1 VAQKPDRRGHTTRR
15 LVCHVGLV
23 IALAACGNRVAPP
36 TRDWNVPAAKLGTQP
51 PFASPGER
59 VRYRVTALGLELAAL
74 TMAVGEVTP
83 VEGKQAV
90 VLQAVAES
98 VGLAARVKPV
108 RVEFT
113 SWIDVASGLPLLF
126 RAAEAQEIV
135 EARFTKLADKKFPI
149 STQEPDAPEKIEMQ
163 TTNGQPLELLGVL
176 LLLRSWDSRVGG
188 SSTFEA
194 VRSSYMWRMQATLV
208 ARESI
213 ATELGELPTVKFDS
227 VSRRLMRDGSIDQG
241 TEPRKFSVWISDDAE
256 RVPLLMVAETDY
268 GDIKIEIVDYVA
280 GKPLSSL

>member
-1 VAQKPDRRGHTTRR
+1 
-15 LVCHVGLV
+15 
-23 IALAACGNRVAPP
+23 
-36 TRDWNVPAAKLGTQP
+36 
-51 PFASPGER
+51 
-59 VRYRVTALGLELAAL
+59 
-74 TMAVGEVTP
+74 MAVGEVTP

-213 ATELGELPTVKFDS
+213 ATELGELPTVKFDA

>member
-1 VAQKPDRRGHTTRR
+1 V
-15 LVCHVGLV
+15 
-23 IALAACGNRVAPP
+23 LAACGNRAAAP
-36 TRDWNVPAAKLGTQP
+36 TRDWNVPAAKLGAQP

-74 TMAVGEVTP
+74 TIAVGDVTP

-113 SWIDVASGLPLLF
+113 SWLDVATGTPLLF
-126 RAAEAQEIV
+126 RAVESHEVV
-135 EARFTKLADKKFPI
+135 EARFTKLVDKKFPI
-149 STQEPDAPEKIEMQ
+149 STQKPESPEKIELQ

-176 LLLRSWDSRVGG
+176 LVLRSWDSKIGG

-213 ATELGELPTVKFDS
+213 STELGELPTVKFDA
-227 VSRRLMRDGSIDQG
+227 VSRRLMRDGTIDQG
-241 TEPRKFSVWISDDAE
+241 TEPRKFSVWISDDAD

-268 GDIKIEIVDYVA
+268 GDIKIEIVDYAA
-280 GKPLSSL
+280 GKPLSGL

>member
-1 VAQKPDRRGHTTRR
+1 M
-15 LVCHVGLV
+15 
-23 IALAACGNRVAPP
+23 ALAACGNRVTPP
-36 TRDWNVPAAKLGTQP
+36 PPNWNVPAATLGTQP
-51 PFASPGER
+51 PFAAVGER

-74 TMAVGEVTP
+74 TMGVGEVSA
-83 VEGKQAV
+83 VEGKKAV

-113 SWIDVASGLPLLF
+113 SWLDVATGLPVLF
-126 RAAEAQEIV
+126 RAVEAQEVI
-135 EARFTKLADKKFPI
+135 EARFTKLADKKIPI
-149 STQEPDAPEKIEMQ
+149 ATQKGDAPEKVELQ
-163 TTNGQPLELLGVL
+163 ATNGQPLEMLGVL
-176 LLLRSWDSRVGG
+176 AVLRAWDDAKIGATR
-188 SSTFEA
+188 TFEA
-194 VRSSYMWRMQATLV
+194 VRSSYMWRLQATLV

-213 ATELGELPTVKFDS
+213 STELGELPTVKFDA

-241 TEPRKFSVWISDDAE
+241 TEPRKFSVWISDDAD

-280 GKPLSSL
+280 GTPLTSE

>member
-1 VAQKPDRRGHTTRR
+1 
-15 LVCHVGLV
+15 V
-23 IALAACGNRVAPP
+23 IALAACGNRAAPP

-74 TMAVGEVTP
+74 SMGVGEVTP
-83 VEGKQAV
+83 LEGKQAV
-90 VLQAVAES
+90 VVQAVAES

-113 SWIDVASGLPLLF
+113 SWVDVATGLPLLF
-126 RAAEAQEIV
+126 RAVEGHEVI
-135 EARFTKLADKKFPI
+135 EARFTKLAQQKFPI
-149 STQEPDAPEKIEMQ
+149 STQVGADPEKIEMQ

-176 LLLRSWDSRVGG
+176 LVLRSWDQKIGASR
-188 SSTFEA
+188 TFEA
-194 VRSSYMWRMQATLV
+194 VRSSYMWRMQATVV

-213 ATELGELPTVKFDS
+213 ATELGELPTVKFDA

-241 TEPRKFSVWISDDAE
+241 TEPRKFSVWISDDAD

-268 GDIKIEIVDYVA
+268 GDIKIEIVDYAA
-280 GKPLSSL
+280 GKPLAGL

>member
-1 VAQKPDRRGHTTRR
+1 M
-15 LVCHVGLV
+15 
-23 IALAACGNRVAPP
+23 
-36 TRDWNVPAAKLGTQP
+36 PAAKLGTQP
-51 PFASPGER
+51 PFAAVGER

-74 TMAVGEVTP
+74 TMGVGEVTP
-83 VEGKQAV
+83 VDDKQAI

-113 SWIDVASGLPLLF
+113 SWIDVATGLPLLF
-126 RAAEAQEIV
+126 RAVEAQEVV

-149 STQEPDAPEKIEMQ
+149 STQKPELPEKIEMQ

-176 LLLRSWDSRVGG
+176 LVLRSWDDKVGASR
-188 SSTFEA
+188 TFEA

-213 ATELGELPTVKFDS
+213 ATELGELPTVKFDA

-241 TEPRKFSVWISDDAE
+241 TEPRKFSVWISDDAD

-268 GDIKIEIVDYVA
+268 GDIKIEIVDYTA
-280 GKPLSSL
+280 GKPLAPL

>member
-1 VAQKPDRRGHTTRR
+1 
-15 LVCHVGLV
+15 V
-23 IALAACGNRVAPP
+23 IALAACGNRVTPP
-36 TRDWNVPAAKLGTQP
+36 TRDWNVPAATLGTKP

-74 TMAVGEVTP
+74 TIAVGDVTP
-83 VEGKQAV
+83 VEGKPAV
-90 VLQAVAES
+90 TVQAVAES
-98 VGLAARVKPV
+98 VGLAARVKAV

-113 SWIDVASGLPLLF
+113 SWIDIATGVPLLF
-126 RAAEAQEIV
+126 RAVEGQEVV
-135 EARFTKLADKKFPI
+135 EARFTKLAAKKFPI
-149 STQEPDAPEKIEMQ
+149 STQNAELPEKIEMQ

-176 LLLRSWDSRVGG
+176 LVLRSWDDKIGASR
-188 SSTFEA
+188 TFEA

-213 ATELGELPTVKFDS
+213 ATDLGELPTVKFAA

-241 TEPRKFSVWISDDAE
+241 TEPRKFSVWISDDAD

-268 GDIKIEIVDYVA
+268 GDIKIEIVDYAA
-280 GKPLSSL
+280 GKPLVP

>member
-1 VAQKPDRRGHTTRR
+1 M
-15 LVCHVGLV
+15 
-23 IALAACGNRVAPP
+23 
-36 TRDWNVPAAKLGTQP
+36 PAAKLGTQP

-83 VEGKQAV
+83 VEDKPAV

-113 SWIDVASGLPLLF
+113 SWIDVATGLPLLF
-126 RAAEAQEIV
+126 RAVEGQEVV
-135 EARFTKLADKKFPI
+135 EARFTKLVDKKFPI
-149 STQEPDAPEKIEMQ
+149 STQKPELPEKIEMQ
-163 TTNGQPLELLGVL
+163 VTNGQPLEMLGVL
-176 LLLRSWDSRVGG
+176 LVLRSWESKVGG

-213 ATELGELPTVKFDS
+213 ATELGEFPTVKFDAI
-227 VSRRLMRDGSIDQG
+227 SRRMMRDGSIDQG
-241 TEPRKFSVWISDDAE
+241 TEPRKFSVWISDDAD

-268 GDIKIEIVDYVA
+268 GDIKIEIVDYSA
-280 GKPLSSL
+280 GKPLAPL